1 MGTPAPHLAS
11 RTKAAAAPAPPAA
24 KPVVVTVLPKPK
36 RVIKPAGT
44 LASKVSSPSPPVP
57 AAPRFASK
65 TTDAKSLPAG
75 QIKVFFHVST
85 LDEGVS
91 VKKNDM
97 VEASISKDHSGKLR
111 ARRVF
116 LVKKAPLTR
125 LICRNPTCCSKGDR
139 HFEDRCPCGGFVPG
153 TR

>member
-1 MGTPAPHLAS
+1 MGPAVA
-11 RTKAAAAPAPPAA
+11 
-24 KPVVVTVLPKPK
+24 TVLPKPK
-36 RVIKPAGT
+36 PVIKPAVT
-44 LASKVSSPSPPVP
+44 LAPKVSAPSPPVP
-57 AAPRFASK
+57 AAPRLAPK
-65 TTDAKSLPAG
+65 TADAKSLPAG
-75 QIKVFFHVST
+75 HVKIFFQDKGYGFIALNDGTEAFFHVST

-116 LVKKAPLTR
+116 LVKKAPLMR

-139 HFEDRCPCGGFVPG
+139 HFED
-153 TR
+153 